1 MKQNSYNSDI
11 KGKLYLIP
19 TPIGNLDDITLRALN
34 TLKEVDIVFAEDTRE
49 TFNLLKYYNINKK
62 IESCH
67 KYSEMKNK
75 EQILKILKE
84 GKTIGFVSDRGTP
97 LISDPGNFVVNE
109 VIKENIHVIALP
121 GATALIPALNM
132 SGLDNERF
140 LFYGFLNN
148 KKNMAKKELNKLKDV
163 EYTMIFYESPRR
175 LKTTLELM
183 LEAFGNRKISIVRE
197 ISKLHEEI
205 IRDSIENV
213 TKIIDD
219 IKGEIVIVVE
229 KKKNNKLETI
239 STNYIELV
247 KEMQEEGYSKKD
259 AIKEVSL
266 KYNIS
271 KNKLYE
277 ECKEL

>member
-34 TLKEVDIVFAEDTRE
+34 ILKEVDIVFAEDTRE

-75 EQILKILKE
+75 EKILKILKE

-109 VIKENIHVIALP
+109 VIKESIPVIALP

-148 KKNMAKKELNKLKDV
+148 KKNAAKNELNRLKDV

-247 KEMQEEGYSKKD
+247 KEMQEAGYSKKD

>member
-1 MKQNSYNSDI
+1 MKQNSYNSNI

-75 EQILKILKE
+75 EKILKILKE

-109 VIKENIHVIALP
+109 VIKENIPVIALP

-148 KKNMAKKELNKLKDV
+148 KKNTAKKELNKLKDV
-163 EYTMIFYESPRR
+163 EYTMVFYESPRR

>member
-75 EQILKILKE
+75 EKILKILKE

-109 VIKENIHVIALP
+109 VIKENIPVIALP

-163 EYTMIFYESPRR
+163 EYTMVFYESPRR

-277 ECKEL
+277 DCKEL

>member
-75 EQILKILKE
+75 EKILKILKE

-109 VIKENIHVIALP
+109 VIRENIPVIALP

-148 KKNMAKKELNKLKDV
+148 KKNAAKKELNKLKDV

-175 LKTTLELM
+175 LKITLELM
-183 LEAFGNRKISIVRE
+183 LEAFGNRKIAIVRE

>member
-75 EQILKILKE
+75 EKILKILKE

-109 VIKENIHVIALP
+109 VIRENIPVIALP

-148 KKNMAKKELNKLKDV
+148 KKNTAKKELNKLKDV
-163 EYTMIFYESPRR
+163 EYTMVFYESPRR

>member
-75 EQILKILKE
+75 EKILKILKE

-109 VIKENIHVIALP
+109 VIKENIPVIALP

-148 KKNMAKKELNKLKDV
+148 KKNAAKNELNKLKDV

-183 LEAFGNRKISIVRE
+183 FEAFGNRKISIVRE

>member
-75 EQILKILKE
+75 EKILKILKE

-109 VIKENIHVIALP
+109 VIKENIPVIALP

-148 KKNMAKKELNKLKDV
+148 KKNAAKKELNKLKDV

-183 LEAFGNRKISIVRE
+183 LEAFGNRKLSIVRE

>member
-75 EQILKILKE
+75 EKILKILKE

-109 VIKENIHVIALP
+109 VIKENIPVIALP

-148 KKNMAKKELNKLKDV
+148 KKNAAKKELNKLKDV
-163 EYTMIFYESPRR
+163 EYTMVFYESPRR

-183 LEAFGNRKISIVRE
+183 FEAFGNRKISIVRE

>member
-1 MKQNSYNSDI
+1 MKQNSYNSNI

-75 EQILKILKE
+75 EKILKILKD
-84 GKTIGFVSDRGTP
+84 GKTKGFVSDRGTP

-109 VIKENIHVIALP
+109 VIKENIPVIALP

>member
-34 TLKEVDIVFAEDTRE
+34 TLKEVDIVFAGDTRE

-75 EQILKILKE
+75 EKILKILKE

-109 VIKENIHVIALP
+109 VIKENIPVIALP

-163 EYTMIFYESPRR
+163 EYTMVFYESPRR

>member
-75 EQILKILKE
+75 EKILKILKE

-109 VIKENIHVIALP
+109 VIKENIPVIALP

-163 EYTMIFYESPRR
+163 EYTMVFYESPRR

-247 KEMQEEGYSKKD
+247 KEMQEDGYSKKD

>member
-75 EQILKILKE
+75 EKILKILKE

-109 VIKENIHVIALP
+109 VIKENIPVIALP

-148 KKNMAKKELNKLKDV
+148 KKNAAKKELNKLKDV

-183 LEAFGNRKISIVRE
+183 FEAFGNRKISIVRE

-266 KYNIS
+266 KYNII